1 MGYFIWAYFLIIES
15 EKYVNEKALFGSTTC
30 NRISVCWKC
39 GVLLLKRGD
48 SDLVRLGLHRCCVSY
63 HYTFMKYENEIHV
76 DS

>member
-1 MGYFIWAYFLIIES
+1 MRRLCLGVRLVIES
-15 EKYVNEKALFGSTTC
+15 QCVGNAVYCCK
-30 NRISVCWKC
+30 
-39 GVLLLKRGD
+39 KRGD